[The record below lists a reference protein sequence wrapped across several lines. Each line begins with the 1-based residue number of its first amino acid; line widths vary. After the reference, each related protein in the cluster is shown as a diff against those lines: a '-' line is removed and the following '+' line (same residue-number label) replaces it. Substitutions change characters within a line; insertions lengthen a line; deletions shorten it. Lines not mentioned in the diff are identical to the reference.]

1 MESPVRPETISH
13 YRIQKKLGAG
23 GMGEVY
29 LAEDTVLDRKVAI
42 KFLTHDSV
50 ADEQAKRRLVREAR
64 AAAKLDHQNI
74 CAIHE
79 VSEEAG
85 HNFIVM
91 PYIKGETLASR
102 IRNKRLNLGECLE
115 IAVQVADALS
125 EAHSHGVVHRDIKPE
140 NIMITPRGEVKV
152 MDFGLAKFIPDKSV
166 VQSEAMT
173 DNYLT
178 KPGVIIGTLPYMSP
192 EQIRGEPV
200 DAKSDIFSFGVVVYE
215 MVTGHHPFA
224 GETATATLAAILS
237 SAPRSLSTGYSREIS
252 TELENLVSKALQ
264 KNREERYLT
273 IDDLLADLRNLK
285 SRYGTNH
292 KPAKTLPSIA
302 VLPFVNMSSDPDN
315 EYFCDG
321 LAEELINALTKI
333 EQLYVMA
340 RTSAFSFKGKNI
352 SIGEIARA
360 LNVKTV
366 LEGSVRKAGNRLR
379 ITAQLINAADGYHLW
394 SERYDRQMEDI
405 FDIQDEISLAIV
417 DVLKGKLLGQEKTE
431 LLRRHTDDPHA
442 YELYLKGRYYWNQR
456 TRNGLQKAIYCF
468 EQAISIDA
476 NYALAYAG
484 MADAF
489 NLLPGHGGLSPKE
502 CFPKAREAAL
512 KALETDATL
521 AEAYAS
527 LGFSGYRFYLDWN
540 AAMDNFKEAIKLNSN
555 YATAHHWYSELLTM
569 SGLFDEALLHS
580 QRSLYLDPLSLPIN
594 TDLGQTFFFARQ
606 YDRAIEQIKKTIE
619 LDPVFARAHIF
630 LALAY
635 EQTNMYQEA
644 IDECKAAVASS
655 GGGTFSQGTL
665 GHIYAAAGNTEAAEK
680 ILEELIELSG
690 YSYVSPSDIA
700 IVLIGLARI
709 DQALEWLEK
718 AYDDRSVWL
727 VWLKVDPRLDGLRAA
742 SPQFQNLLKR
752 IGFPDTAA

>member
-1 MESPVRPETISH
+1 MERPALPETISH

-29 LAEDTVLDRKVAI
+29 LAEDTVLDREVAI
-42 KFLTHDSV
+42 KFLPHDSL
-50 ADEQAKRRLVREAR
+50 ADEQAKRRLIREAR

-85 HNFIVM
+85 YSFIVM
-91 PYIKGETLASR
+91 PYVKGETLANR
-102 IRNKRLNLGECLE
+102 IRNRRLNLSDCLE

-125 EAHSHGVVHRDIKPE
+125 EAHSHGIIHRDIKPA

-152 MDFGLAKFIPDKSV
+152 MDFGLAKFIRDKSV

-178 KPGVIIGTLPYMSP
+178 KPGVIIGTVPYMSP
-192 EQIRGEPV
+192 EQIRGDSV
-200 DAKSDIFSFGVVVYE
+200 DAKSDIFSFGVVLYE
-215 MVTGHHPFA
+215 MATLHHPFP
-224 GETATATLAAILS
+224 GKNATATLAAILS
-237 SAPRSLSTGYSREIS
+237 SAPRSLSTHSKEIPA
-252 TELENLVSKALQ
+252 ELETIVLRALQ
-264 KNREERYLT
+264 KNREERYPT
-273 IDDLLADLRNLK
+273 IDDLLDDLRDLK
-285 SRYGTNH
+285 SKYRTNQ
-292 KPAKTLPSIA
+292 KPAKTVPSIA

-333 EQLYVMA
+333 GQLYVMA

-394 SERYDRQMEDI
+394 SERYDRNMEDI

-417 DVLKGKLLGQEKTE
+417 DVLKGKLLGDEKTE
-431 LLRRHTDDPHA
+431 LLRRHTDDPQA

-456 TRNGLQKAIYCF
+456 TRRGLQKAIDCF
-468 EQAISIDA
+468 QQAISIDA

-489 NLLPGHGGLSPKE
+489 NLLPGHGGLVPEE
-502 CFPKAREAAL
+502 CFPKARDAAR
-512 KALETDATL
+512 KALEIDARL

-527 LGFSGYRFYLDWN
+527 LGFSSYRFYLDWS
-540 AAMDNFKEAIKLNSN
+540 AARDYFNQAIKLNSN
-555 YATAHHWYSELLTM
+555 YATAHHWYSEFLTM
-569 SGLFDEALLHS
+569 TELFDEALLHS
-580 QRSLYLDPLSLPIN
+580 QRALYLDPLSLPIN
-594 TDLGQTFFFARQ
+594 TDVGQTFFFARQ
-606 YDRAIEQIKKTIE
+606 YDQAIEQLKKTID
-619 LDPVFARAHIF
+619 LDPIFTRAHIF
-630 LALAY
+630 QAVAY
-635 EQTNMYQEA
+635 EQKKMYQQA
-644 IDECKAAVASS
+644 IDHCRAAVASS
-655 GGGTFSQGTL
+655 GGSTFSLGTL
-665 GHIYAAAGNTEAAEK
+665 GHIYSSAGKPKEAEK
-680 ILEELIELSG
+680 VLEELIELSG
-690 YSYVSPSDIA
+690 HSYVSPSDIA
-700 IVLIGLARI
+700 IVSIGLGRM

-742 SPQFQNLLKR
+742 SPQFKSLLER
-752 IGFPDTAA
+752 IGFPHP